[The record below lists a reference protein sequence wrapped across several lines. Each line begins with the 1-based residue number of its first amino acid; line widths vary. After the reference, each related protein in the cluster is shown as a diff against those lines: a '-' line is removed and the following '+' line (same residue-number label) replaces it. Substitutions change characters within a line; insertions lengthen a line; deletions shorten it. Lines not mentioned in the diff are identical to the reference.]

1 MNKKSE
7 INEITFLKFL
17 EILLFLKFLE
27 ILLFLKLYSL
37 IFSHNFSVFLD
48 MKQLQLWSQLV
59 KV

>member
-7 INEITFLKFL
+7 INEITFLK
-17 EILLFLKFLE
+17 ILE